1 MSYLL
6 LDLVFLVAAAGLAGL
21 LSARRRGARP
31 GARRRTLA
39 WVPLLI
45 AGVALLALTAVFD
58 NVMIAVG
65 LFSYASAALSGLAV
79 GLAPLEDFAYPL
91 AAAVLLPAL
100 WVRLSR
106 AERTG
111 GPEPAGRPERARR
124 RDHAARLAE
133 TPVEGHR

>member
-6 LDLVFLVAAAGLAGL
+6 LDLVFLAAAAGLAGL

-31 GARRRTLA
+31 GARRRSLA
-39 WVPLLI
+39 WVPPLV

-91 AAAVLLPAL
+91 AAAALLPAL

-111 GPEPAGRPERARR
+111 GTTPAGRPGRSGR
-124 RDHAARLAE
+124 RDHARRLAE
-133 TPVEGHR
+133 TPEGRR

>member
-6 LDLVFLVAAAGLAGL
+6 LDLVFLAAAAGLAAL
-21 LSARRRGARP
+21 LSARRRGPRP

-39 WVPLLI
+39 WAPLLI

-91 AAAVLLPAL
+91 AAAALLPAL

-111 GPEPAGRPERARR
+111 GPEPAGRPERAGR
-124 RDHAARLAE
+124 RDHATRLAK
-133 TPVEGHR
+133 TPVEGRR

>member
-6 LDLVFLVAAAGLAGL
+6 LDLVFLATAAGLAAL

-111 GPEPAGRPERARR
+111 GPEPAGRPERAGR
-124 RDHAARLAE
+124 RDHATRLAE
-133 TPVEGHR
+133 TPVEGHK